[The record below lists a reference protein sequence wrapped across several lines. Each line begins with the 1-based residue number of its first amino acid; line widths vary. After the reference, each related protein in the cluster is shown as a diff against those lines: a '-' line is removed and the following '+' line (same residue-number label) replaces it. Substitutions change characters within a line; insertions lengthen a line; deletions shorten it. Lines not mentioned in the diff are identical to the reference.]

1 MTANPTATHPEG
13 ENPVTRPEAGPEAR
27 LKAVNIKLP
36 ALPPAPIGSF
46 TNVRESGNLLYVSG
60 QGPVLPDGSL
70 MRGKVGADVDAQTA
84 RQHAEIVAINILAA
98 LRGHCGSL
106 DEIGG
111 VVKLL
116 GLVNAT
122 PSFDRHSFVI
132 DGASDLLASV
142 FGAAGV
148 HARSS
153 FGVSSLP
160 NGITVEVEA
169 IFERA

>member
-1 MTANPTATHPEG
+1 MTTMASPTPDGADT
-13 ENPVTRPEAGPEAR
+13 PEAR
-27 LKAVNIKLP
+27 LTAARI
-36 ALPPAPIGSF
+36 ALPPAPPVPIGSF
-46 TNVRESGNLLYVSG
+46 TNVRECGSLLYVSG
-60 QGPVLPDGSL
+60 QGPVLQDGSL
-70 MRGKVGADVDAQTA
+70 MRGKVGDTVDAEAA
-84 RQHAEIVAINILAA
+84 RGHAEIVAINILSA

-106 DEIGG
+106 DAVRG

-116 GLVNAT
+116 GLVNAA
-122 PSFDRHSFVI
+122 PDFERHSFVI
-132 DGASDLLASV
+132 DGASDLLAAV
-142 FGAAGV
+142 FGASGV

>member
-1 MTANPTATHPEG
+1 MTSSQPFSDDDTPEM
-13 ENPVTRPEAGPEAR
+13 RLRRAGIA
-27 LKAVNIKLP
+27 LP
-36 ALPPAPIGSF
+36 AAPPVPIGSF
-46 TNVRESGNLLYVSG
+46 TNVRESGGLIYVSG
-60 QGPVLPDGSL
+60 QGPVLEDGSL
-70 MRGKVGADVDAQTA
+70 MRGKVGGDTA
-84 RQHAEIVAINILAA
+84 AEAARGHAEIVALNILAA

-106 DEIGG
+106 DAVGG

-122 PSFDRHSFVI
+122 PDFDRHSFVV
-132 DGASDLLASV
+132 DGASDLLAQV
-142 FGAAGV
+142 FGRAGV

-153 FGVSSLP
+153 FGVASLP